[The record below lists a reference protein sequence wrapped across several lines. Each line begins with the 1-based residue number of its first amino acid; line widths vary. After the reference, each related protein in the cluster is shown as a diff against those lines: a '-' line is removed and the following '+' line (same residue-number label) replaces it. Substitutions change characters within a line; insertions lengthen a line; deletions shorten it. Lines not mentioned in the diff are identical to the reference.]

1 MVKSDWHVHGPTI
14 NSHTKWQLYPGSHTR
29 LRRVHKT
36 WWWNQVPQ
44 VPEVTSHLR
53 FPISL
58 LHILQ
63 SSAPIPLSQQITSNM
78 NLALLIH
85 TKNCIFHIFILCLE
99 KGSQRCTFCGS
110 IYVHSAFYPLPK
122 KVSDKYLN
130 CLKCFNL
137 VFWDVSTLHI
147 IELSDPF
154 LYFIASN
161 ASNYGR
167 SLVKI
172 KTIKFS
178 Q

>member
-1 MVKSDWHVHGPTI
+1 MTPTPWISHKAPKSPQDLMMKSSPSGPWS
-14 NSHTKWQLYPGSHTR
+14 N
-29 LRRVHKT
+29 
-36 WWWNQVPQ
+36 
-44 VPEVTSHLR
+44 
-53 FPISL
+53 FPSASPCLIAAHPSK
-58 LHILQ
+58 
-63 SSAPIPLSQQITSNM
+63 SAPIPLPNRS
-78 NLALLIH
+78 LH
-85 TKNCIFHIFILCLE
+85 TWIRLF
-99 KGSQRCTFCGS
+99 TFTLKTVFFTYSFCVWRKAANFVLPCGS

-137 VFWDVSTLHI
+137 VFWDVCTLHI
-147 IELSDPF
+147 TELSDPF

-161 ASNYGR
+161 ASNYGK